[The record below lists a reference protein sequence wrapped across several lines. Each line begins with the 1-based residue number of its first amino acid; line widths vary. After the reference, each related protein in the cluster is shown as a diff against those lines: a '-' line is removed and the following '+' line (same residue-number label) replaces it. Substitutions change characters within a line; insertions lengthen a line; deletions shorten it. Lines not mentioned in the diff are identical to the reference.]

1 MKRQIGTS
9 AISAE
14 EIKGEE
20 IMSQLSKS
28 IRGRVLACLAVSIF
42 IVSSI
47 DVPGASAQAYPNR
60 VIRIVHGFAS
70 GGAADTLSRVVADG
84 LAKQL
89 NETVI
94 VEAKPGAG
102 GNLASDAVAKAAP
115 DGYTLGLVTGGH
127 AISAGLY
134 KSLSYQPVDSF
145 EMISTIVYYA
155 LVVATRSD
163 YEAKTLGELIALA
176 KAKPGSLS
184 FGSVGFGSTHH
195 LAGELLKAAAGID
208 VLHVPYR
215 GDSQAITALLAGD
228 VPMIVGTSV
237 LVAPQI
243 ESGAVRGLAVT
254 SSTRS
259 ALLPNVPSAGEA
271 GLKGFD
277 VRTWAGLLAPK
288 GTPPGIIAQ
297 LNAAVLKSLA
307 DPGIRARLEAAIG
320 GEVRGSTPPEMREL
334 VTSEI
339 ARWTAV
345 IDAAKIPK
353 L

>member
-1 MKRQIGTS
+1 MGK
-9 AISAE
+9 
-14 EIKGEE
+14 
-20 IMSQLSKS
+20 LSKFT
-28 IRGRVLACLAVSIF
+28 RGRSLVCIAASIF
-42 IVSSI
+42 SVSLI
-47 DVPGASAQAYPNR
+47 AVPGAFAQTYPNR

-84 LAKQL
+84 LSKQL

-94 VEAKPGAG
+94 VDAKPGAG
-102 GNLASDAVAKAAP
+102 GNIASDAVAKAAP

-127 AISAGLY
+127 AISAALY
-134 KSLSYQPVDSF
+134 KNLPYQPVDSF
-145 EMISTIVYYA
+145 EMISTVVYYA
-155 LVVATRSD
+155 LVIAARSD

-208 VLHVPYR
+208 LLHVPYR

-228 VPMIVGTSV
+228 VPVIVGTSV

-259 ALLPNVPSAGEA
+259 ALMPNVPSAGEA

-288 GTPPGIIAQ
+288 GTPPAIIAQ
-297 LNAAVLKSLA
+297 LNAAVQKSLA
-307 DPGIRARLEAAIG
+307 DPAIKARLEAAIG
-320 GEVRGSTPPEMREL
+320 GEVRGSTPVEMREL
-334 VTSEI
+334 VASEI

-345 IDAAKIPK
+345 IDMAKIPK